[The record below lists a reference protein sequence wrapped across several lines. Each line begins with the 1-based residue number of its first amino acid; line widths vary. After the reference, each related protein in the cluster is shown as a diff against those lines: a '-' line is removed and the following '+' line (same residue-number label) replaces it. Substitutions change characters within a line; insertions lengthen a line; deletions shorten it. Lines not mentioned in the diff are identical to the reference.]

1 MSFEMCGKVVCCR
14 CFDRFFKAVNSK
26 ENKLIP
32 KRRAFLMDDL
42 ELIGL
47 DYIWRLVLCSNED
60 IAIRA
65 IDLLKETFTNL
76 GPRLQANQVDI
87 HEDFIS
93 SCMDRLKASYDTVT
107 VLEKDKDSPGKLS
120 QELTRLCRVLKVGNG
135 LNSVLKNLIL
145 KSYFIIPF
153 RFCKSM

>member
-1 MSFEMCGKVVCCR
+1 
-14 CFDRFFKAVNSK
+14 
-26 ENKLIP
+26 
-32 KRRAFLMDDL
+32 MDDL

-47 DYIWRLVLCSNED
+47 DYIWRLVLCSNEE
-60 IAIRA
+60 IAGRA

-107 VLEKDKDSPGKLS
+107 VLEKDKDASGKLN
-120 QELTRLCRVLKVGNG
+120 QELTRLCRVLKVRLSINFR
-135 LNSVLKNLIL
+135 NYIL
-145 KSYFIIPF
+145 QLQHYSF
-153 RFCKSM
+153 SN